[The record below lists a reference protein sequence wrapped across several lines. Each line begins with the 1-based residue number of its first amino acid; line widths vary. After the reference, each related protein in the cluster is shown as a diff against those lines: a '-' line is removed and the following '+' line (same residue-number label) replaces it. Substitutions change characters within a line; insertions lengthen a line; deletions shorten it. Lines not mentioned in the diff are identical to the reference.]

1 MIHME
6 KVRTTIVLESRVFK
20 KLKQETG
27 RNISAYINKVLKDSL
42 FQKESL
48 FGVLKGRISTK
59 DIIEEEIHEDLYS

>member
-1 MIHME
+1 ME